1 MVTKY
6 TLHTIQCSIITLYTA
21 YYNLVTFAQQ
31 KIEKGENFKKG
42 SIPSPTSAMYFS
54 DYEGQQLFET
64 FLSRKSMESV
74 RYAKREGEKVTEK
87 VKTQKEKILQ
97 QSVASSSVL
106 KSVALR
112 GEFFK
117 AAGGDAAIHEIR
129 GIHPHDIVIII
140 FVLVLDGV
148 HEIIIIIIMSYLM
161 I

>member
-1 MVTKY
+1 M
-6 TLHTIQCSIITLYTA
+6 
-21 YYNLVTFAQQ
+21 
-31 KIEKGENFKKG
+31 
-42 SIPSPTSAMYFS
+42 P
-54 DYEGQQLFET
+54 
-64 FLSRKSMESV
+64 
-74 RYAKREGEKVTEK
+74 REGEKVTTK
-87 VKTQKEKILQ
+87 VKNIKSKTISTECC
-97 QSVASSSVL
+97 VASGSVL
-106 KSVALR
+106 KSVVLR

>member
-42 SIPSPTSAMYFS
+42 NIPSPTSAMYFS

-64 FLSRKSMESV
+64 FISRKSMESV

-87 VKTQKEKILQ
+87 VKHKKKKYFNRVLRLGLFSSQLCSGGNFSKQ
-97 QSVASSSVL
+97 QEVMRLSMKSGGSIHMTLSSS
-106 KSVALR
+106 
-112 GEFFK
+112 
-117 AAGGDAAIHEIR
+117 
-129 GIHPHDIVIII
+129 
-140 FVLVLDGV
+140 
-148 HEIIIIIIMSYLM
+148 YLY
-161 I
+161 